1 MNVILKKDFTILF
14 LTTVIYVTPTLT
26 WAEVVCEHDILG
38 LRLGLTKEEAR
49 GLMLNQG
56 FREIPVRRNSSMK
69 FTNKKLWQP
78 AGIKLNR
85 QQLRLASMLQ
95 DPNRKKALEKRA
107 ETDPALKKRLA
118 ELPTMPQKRNSDVID
133 VRIVLKSSPRKQGN
147 NDEAPIAQVYAE
159 YRFPTDTN
167 GREIIYSPSHQ
178 KVNQARWIKYC
189 SDVDVS
195 GLRDHRVMDKKD
207 NQIRICK
214 DNPGASGHQIQVSIQ
229 AAPIA
234 RKHRC
239 SYMYIANP
247 LTSSEYIK

>member
-1 MNVILKKDFTILF
+1 MSPLSRYYAILLLSTTLF
-14 LTTVIYVTPTLT
+14 VTPNLS

-49 GLMLNQG
+49 RLMLDQG

-69 FTNKKLWQP
+69 FTNETLWPP

-107 ETDPALKKRLA
+107 ETDPALKKRLE
-118 ELPTMPQKRNSDVID
+118 ELPPMPQKRNSDVID
-133 VRIVLKSSPRKQGN
+133 VRIILKSSPRKQGN
-147 NDEAPIAQVYAE
+147 NDEAPIAQVFAE
-159 YRFPTDTN
+159 YHFPSDTN

-178 KVNQARWIKYC
+178 KVNQARWVKYC

-195 GLRDHRVMDKKD
+195 GLRDHRFMDKKD

-214 DNPGASGHQIQVSIQ
+214 DNPGGSGHQIQVSIQ

-239 SYMYIANP
+239 SYMYTANP